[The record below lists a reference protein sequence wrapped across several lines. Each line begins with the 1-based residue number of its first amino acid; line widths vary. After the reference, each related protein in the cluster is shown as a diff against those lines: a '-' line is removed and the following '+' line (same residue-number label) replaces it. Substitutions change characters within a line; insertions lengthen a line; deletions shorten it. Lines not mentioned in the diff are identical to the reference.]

1 MADKV
6 TVERVQ
12 TGLRIEKQML
22 KVLKGLAEYHD
33 MSLGDLVEGI
43 VLHAFEGKSAF
54 GEDSLA
60 RIQDL
65 KRIYGM
71 KLGAQDAHRLREADA
86 GGTSQQVANR

>member
-1 MADKV
+1 MIERV

-60 RIQDL
+60 RIRDL

-71 KLGAQDAHRLREADA
+71 TLEAKDAHRLRES
-86 GGTSQQVANR
+86 GGI

>member
-1 MADKV
+1 MTERV

-22 KVLKGLAEYHD
+22 KVLKALAEYHD
-33 MSLGDLVEGI
+33 ISLGDLVEGI

-71 KLGAQDAHRLREADA
+71 KLGAEDAHRLRERWA
-86 GGTSQQVANR
+86 GDR

>member
-1 MADKV
+1 MTERV

-60 RIQDL
+60 RIRDL

-71 KLGAQDAHRLREADA
+71 TLEAGDAHRLRES
-86 GGTSQQVANR
+86 GGS